1 MINKYFTVDVAPTIA
16 ASLQNT
22 AFAPGDVLFDWTP
35 FQVPK
40 GSSALHSAVALV
52 RPKGDAAATINNFG
66 FNLVF
71 SKTNT
76 QSLGTPNSVPVQ
88 RPSNDI
94 LGVVEFEDV
103 NYGHSNMSSTAVAT
117 MGKASN
123 TGKDNPVLVLTGDPD
138 SGDNIGYDTLYVAA
152 IATGAF
158 DFTSINVIDD
168 TDINTTTPTAIV
180 MAGASMDVREHFIA
194 GDILHSE
201 NDILLGTV
209 DTIDATATGPI
220 NLTVATSGAGDSTTV
235 ADGDT
240 IYSLSPVRLKLSF
253 EK

>member
-1 MINKYFTVDVAPTIA
+1 MINKYFTVDVAPTIL
-16 ASLQNT
+16 ASLQNS
-22 AFAPGDVLFDWTP
+22 AFAGGDVLFDWTP

-52 RPKGDAAATINNFG
+52 RPKGNATATINNFG

-76 QSLGTPNSVPVQ
+76 QSLGTPNSVPAQ

-94 LGVVEFEDV
+94 LGVVEFEPE
-103 NYGHSNMSSTAVAT
+103 NYGHGNMSSTAVAT

-123 TGKDNPVLVLTGDPD
+123 SGRDNPVLVLTGDPD
-138 SGDNIGYDTLYVAA
+138 SGDNVGYDTLYVAA

-158 DFTSINVIDD
+158 DFTSIHLVAADAAAG
-168 TDINTTTPTAIV
+168 TTVTV
-180 MAGASMDVREHFIA
+180 DVVSGLTFLEHFIP
-194 GDILHSE
+194 GDILQVATTVGD
-201 NDILLGTV
+201 NAADTIMGTV
-209 DTIDATATGPI
+209 ASITDAKILELTDTSEDVFVNGAILYNTSPI
-220 NLTVATSGAGDSTTV
+220 K
-235 ADGDT
+235 
-240 IYSLSPVRLKLSF
+240 LKLSF

>member
-1 MINKYFTVDVAPTIA
+1 MINKYFSVDVAPTIA
-16 ASLQNT
+16 ASLQHT
-22 AFAPGDVLFDWTP
+22 AAFAGGDVLFDWTP

-76 QSLGTPNSVPVQ
+76 QSLGTANSAPAQ

-94 LGVVEFEDV
+94 LGMVEFEDV

-123 TGKDNPVLVLTGDPD
+123 NGKDNPVLVLTGDPD
-138 SGDNIGYDTLYVAA
+138 SGDNVGYDTLYVAA

-158 DFTSINVIDD
+158 DFRSIHLIAS
-168 TDINTTTPTAIV
+168 TASAGTTVVVDAVADLTFL
-180 MAGASMDVREHFIA
+180 EHFIP
-194 GDILHSE
+194 GDILQVATTVGDSAA
-201 NDILLGTV
+201 DTIMGTV
-209 DTIDATATGPI
+209 ASITNATTLELTGTSEDVFVDGAILYNTSPI
-220 NLTVATSGAGDSTTV
+220 K
-235 ADGDT
+235 
-240 IYSLSPVRLKLSF
+240 LKLSF